1 MVAQSMSKTD
11 PEMTETPAQDVRP
24 EAREKKTSWLL
35 VPVIIFAA
43 MAVMFMFALQ
53 SGDPSKLPSALLGK
67 PVPEFNL
74 APLSGL
80 KDVPGFGSKELSSGG
95 AKVVNFWAS
104 WCGPCRDEHPMLE
117 ALRREGKAQMF
128 GINYKDP
135 PPGGQRFLSQYG
147 NPFESIGVDAT
158 GRVAIDWGVY
168 GMPETFVVDGQGRIV
183 YKHVGPI
190 SAKDLEEKIRP
201 AIAAAISGAT
211 RRQ

>member
-1 MVAQSMSKTD
+1 
-11 PEMTETPAQDVRP
+11 MTETPAHEVQSDERKN
-24 EAREKKTSWLL
+24 RSSWLL

-43 MAVMFMFALQ
+43 MAIMFMFALQ

-67 PVPEFNL
+67 PVPKFKL
-74 APLSGL
+74 APLDGL
-80 KDVPGFGSKELSSGG
+80 KDVPGFGSAELGSGG

-117 ALRREGKAQMF
+117 ALKREGKAKMF

-135 PPGGQRFLSQYG
+135 PPGGQRFLAQYG
-147 NPFESIGVDAT
+147 NPFGSIGVDAT

-201 AIAAAISGAT
+201 AIAAANSGAT